1 MDPNRQDMI
10 GNYVRQQSQAVA
22 LNALNALKMQQ
33 QAATSQSIPSTD
45 TDLMVLSENITL
57 EEFRTYVKKYL
68 ELDNYIK
75 KAREIIREKRKQKD
89 KLSEVISKFM
99 IKFNIEDLK
108 TKDGCI
114 RCKVGYV
121 KAPVNQKAIKE
132 KITDYFK
139 NNENECK
146 EVMHKVFEERDKVE
160 KVSLRRL
167 KIS

>member
-1 MDPNRQDMI
+1 MDSSSRQDMI
-10 GNYVRQQSQAVA
+10 GNYVRQQSQAAAA
-22 LNALNALKMQQ
+22 LQMQHQQQQ
-33 QAATSQSIPSTD
+33 QATGSGAEVGGGE
-45 TDLMVLSENITL
+45 LMVLPENITL

-75 KAREIIREKRKQKD
+75 KAREIVREKRKQKD

-146 EVMHKVFEERDKVE
+146 EVIHKVFEEREKVE

>member
-1 MDPNRQDMI
+1 MDSSRQDMI

-22 LNALNALKMQQ
+22 MQMQQ
-33 QAATSQSIPSTD
+33 QHQQAAGGGSSTD
-45 TDLMVLSENITL
+45 IGTELMVLPENITL

-121 KAPVNQKAIKE
+121 KAPVNQKAIKD

-146 EVMHKVFEERDKVE
+146 EVIHKVFEEREKVE

>member
-1 MDPNRQDMI
+1 MDAKQDMI
-10 GNYVRQQSQAVA
+10 GNYVRQQSQ
-22 LNALNALKMQQ
+22 L
-33 QAATSQSIPSTD
+33 TGSQSNE
-45 TDLMVLSENITL
+45 LMVLPENITL
-57 EEFRTYVKKYL
+57 EEFRGYVKKYL
-68 ELDNYIK
+68 ELDSYIK
-75 KAREIIREKRKQKD
+75 KAREIIRDKKKQKD

-121 KAPVNQKAIKE
+121 KTPVSQKAIKE

-139 NNENECK
+139 NDENECK
-146 EVMHKVFEERDKVE
+146 EVIHKVFEQREKIE

-167 KIS
+167 KVS